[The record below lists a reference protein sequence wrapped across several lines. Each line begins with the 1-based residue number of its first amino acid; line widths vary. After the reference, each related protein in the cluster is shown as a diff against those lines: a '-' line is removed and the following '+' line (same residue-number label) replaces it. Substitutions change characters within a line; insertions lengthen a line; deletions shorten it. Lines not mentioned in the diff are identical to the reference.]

1 MGPRASRNRVTVVP
15 LGHSRFTSRRV
26 SSGMGSKPGDFSDM
40 GHLVSGSKMGGHLP
54 PNGYTL
60 SLSIPDGTR
69 QLVRTE
75 FPNRVIYEFIRRS
88 PTIQLSLNFGIL
100 SILAIVFCAGGFRLA
115 IDSLKESSRW
125 RYFRFGGSLALSA
138 GAMLFEY
145 WIVRIVFR
153 SEERR

>member
-1 MGPRASRNRVTVVP
+1 MGPRASRNCVTVVP

-75 FPNRVIYEFIRRS
+75 FPNRVINRALLDTFKWYKS
-88 PTIQLSLNFGIL
+88 KYPQCVMHCLY
-100 SILAIVFCAGGFRLA
+100 
-115 IDSLKESSRW
+115 SSS
-125 RYFRFGGSLALSA
+125 Y
-138 GAMLFEY
+138 
-145 WIVRIVFR
+145 
-153 SEERR
+153 

>member
-1 MGPRASRNRVTVVP
+1 MGPRASRNCVTVVP

-54 PNGYTL
+54 PNGYAL

-75 FPNRVIYEFIRRS
+75 FPNRVINRALRGAASVHKTPVISLQFINK
-88 PTIQLSLNFGIL
+88 PAFLV
-100 SILAIVFCAGGFRLA
+100 SIR
-115 IDSLKESSRW
+115 
-125 RYFRFGGSLALSA
+125 
-138 GAMLFEY
+138 
-145 WIVRIVFR
+145 
-153 SEERR
+153 